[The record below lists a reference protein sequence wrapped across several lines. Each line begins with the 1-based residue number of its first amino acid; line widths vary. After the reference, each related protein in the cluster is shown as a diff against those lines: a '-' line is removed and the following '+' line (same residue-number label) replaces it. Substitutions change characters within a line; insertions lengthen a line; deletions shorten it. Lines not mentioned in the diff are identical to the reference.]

1 MVECSVREVMK
12 ISKNSKC
19 PCGSGKKYKEC
30 CYKYHKGANPP
41 NALELM
47 KSRYSAYA
55 AGEAKY
61 IIKTTH
67 PSSPHFEENKDE
79 WIKSVKEF
87 SKNEFKKLEIL
98 DFKES
103 ENEAFVEFKAFIDDY
118 VMHERSYFIKE
129 DRWYYVKG
137 VDNTN

>member
-1 MVECSVREVMK
+1 MK

-30 CYKYHKGANPP
+30 CLRFHKGSNPK

-55 AGEAKY
+55 ASDANY

-67 PSSPHFEENKDE
+67 KNSPHFEKNKE
-79 WIKSVKEF
+79 KWIKEIKEF
-87 SKNEFKKLEIL
+87 SKSNFKKLEIIE
-98 DFKES
+98 FIEGEKE
-103 ENEAFVEFKAFIDDY
+103 AYVEFKAYIDDY
-118 VMHERSYFIKE
+118 VMHEKSFFLKE
-129 DRWYYVKG
+129 DKWYYVG
-137 VDNTN
+137 DEE

>member
-1 MVECSVREVMK
+1 MK

-30 CYKYHKGANPP
+30 CFKFHKGSNPK

-55 AGEAKY
+55 VGEVNY

-67 PSSPHFEENKDE
+67 KNSPHFEENRQE
-79 WIKSVKEF
+79 WINSIKEF
-87 SKNEFKKLEIL
+87 SKSEFKKLEVIE
-98 DFKES
+98 FIEGNKES
-103 ENEAFVEFKAFIDDY
+103 FVEFRAYIDDY
-118 VMHERSYFIKE
+118 VMKEKSLFLKE
-129 DRWYYVKG
+129 DKWYYVKG
-137 VDNTN
+137 V

>member
-1 MVECSVREVMK
+1 MK

-30 CYKYHKGANPP
+30 CMKYHKGANAK

-55 AGEAKY
+55 AGEANY

-67 PSSPHFEENKDE
+67 KSSPHYEHDRSE
-79 WIKSVKEF
+79 WIKGIKEF
-87 SKNEFKKLEIL
+87 SKSEFKKLEIIEFI
-98 DFKES
+98 DGEK
-103 ENEAFVEFKAFIDDY
+103 EAFVEFKAYIDDY
-118 VMHERSYFIKE
+118 VMHEKSRFIKE
-129 DRWYYVKG
+129 DKWYYMEG
-137 VDNTN
+137 INENQQIS

>member
-1 MVECSVREVMK
+1 MK

-30 CYKYHKGANPP
+30 CYRFHKGSNPK

-55 AGEAKY
+55 AQNANY

-67 PSSPHFEENKDE
+67 KNSPHFEKNKDE
-79 WIKSVKEF
+79 WIKSIKEF
-87 SKNEFKKLEIL
+87 SKSEFKKLEIIEFV
-98 DFKES
+98 DG

-118 VMHERSYFIKE
+118 VMREKSRFIKE
-129 DRWYYVKG
+129 DKWYYVDGEFK
-137 VDNTN
+137 NSF

>member
-1 MVECSVREVMK
+1 MK

-30 CYKYHKGANPP
+30 CFRFHKGSNPR

-55 AGEAKY
+55 VGDANY

-67 PSSPHFEENKDE
+67 KSSPHYEKNKKE
-79 WIKSVKEF
+79 WIDSIKEF
-87 SKNEFKKLEIL
+87 SKSNFKKLEIIEFI
-98 DFKES
+98 DGEK
-103 ENEAFVEFKAFIDDY
+103 EAFVKFRAYIDDY
-118 VMHERSYFIKE
+118 IMEENSRFVKE
-129 DRWYYVKG
+129 DKWFYVG
-137 VDNTN
+137 VENENK

>member
-1 MVECSVREVMK
+1 MLIMNGMK

-30 CYKYHKGANPP
+30 CLRFHKGANAK

-55 AGEAKY
+55 AGEANY

-67 PSSPHFEENKDE
+67 KNSSHFEKNKQK
-79 WIKSVKEF
+79 WIKEIKKF
-87 SKNEFKKLEIL
+87 SKSNFKKLEIIEFI
-98 DFKES
+98 DGEK
-103 ENEAFVEFKAFIDDY
+103 EAFVEFKAYIDDY
-118 VMHERSYFIKE
+118 VMHEKSYFLKE
-129 DRWYYVKG
+129 DKWYYVGGENENKQIS
-137 VDNTN
+137 

>member
-41 NALELM
+41 NALLLM

-55 AGEAKY
+55 AGDAKY
-61 IIKTTH
+61 IIKTHTRVLLILKKTKM
-67 PSSPHFEENKDE
+67 SGLNLLKNLVKVNLKNWRF
-79 WIKSVKEF
+79 WILKRVKT
-87 SKNEFKKLEIL
+87 KRL
-98 DFKES
+98 
-103 ENEAFVEFKAFIDDY
+103 
-118 VMHERSYFIKE
+118 
-129 DRWYYVKG
+129 
-137 VDNTN
+137 